1 MSFVLKE
8 RICPLLIK
16 LFSPSTKLKVTP
28 GQAFSQT
35 PQLGQSAS
43 QGSSNDQKNVVYFSI
58 VSRLIRIV
66 FVLIKNYF
74 ELLVTETEIF
84 LSLLTKFLDSERPLW
99 QKALA
104 IEAFHKISV
113 ETRIIELLVI
123 NYDMKQHPEKIFSLI
138 TAGIA
143 LFIQSLFLNA
153 AASGTQLG
161 AQSTGNASQSSN
173 TNSNSLNSMQQQ
185 SNAFAFQIS
194 SAQPSF
200 VYKDTTIQLL
210 LPYVSG
216 QVKST
221 YLDTWDKLDVPYIQ
235 DGYLLSVGFATLQ
248 ELCKSVQCLVEQNIS
263 IYQQQASPDI
273 VKTVSPTSPLTTTG
287 NFLSLIRIN
296 LNPR

>member
-1 MSFVLKE
+1 MCFILKE

-16 LFSPSTKLKVTP
+16 LFSPSTKLKIHVGQLSQSTP
-28 GQAFSQT
+28 MSGGVQA
-35 PQLGQSAS
+35 
-43 QGSSNDQKNVVYFSI
+43 SNEQKNVAYFSI

-74 ELLVTETEIF
+74 ELLITETEIF
-84 LSLLTKFLDSERPLW
+84 LSLLTKFLDADRPLW

-104 IEAFHKISV
+104 IEVFHKISV
-113 ETRIIELLVI
+113 ETKIIQLLVV
-123 NYDMKQHPEKIFSLI
+123 NYDMKLHPEKIFSLI
-138 TAGIA
+138 TGGIA

-153 AASGTQLG
+153 ASSQLHG
-161 AQSTGNASQSSN
+161 SQSSSSSLSSSSSQSA
-173 TNSNSLNSMQQQ
+173 NSSASMQQQ
-185 SNAFAFQIS
+185 SNSFAFQIS

-235 DGYLLSVGFATLQ
+235 DGYLLSIGFATLQ
-248 ELCKSVQCLVEQNIS
+248 ELCKSVQTLVEQNIS
-263 IYQQQASPDI
+263 IYQQKASPDI
-273 VKTVSPTSPLTTTG
+273 VKTTSPSSPLTAVG
-287 NFLSLIRIN
+287 NSPF
-296 LNPR
+296 